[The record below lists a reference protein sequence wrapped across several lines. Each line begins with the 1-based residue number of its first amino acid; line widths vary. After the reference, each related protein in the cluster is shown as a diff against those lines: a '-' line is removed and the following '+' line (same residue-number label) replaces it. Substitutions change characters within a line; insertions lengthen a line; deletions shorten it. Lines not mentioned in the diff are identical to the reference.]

1 MFPSRDAVPKACK
14 RVWAQDVNVAA
25 DVMETKLDELRVS
38 TASWTPAQQAVED
51 GVRRRL
57 DAARKATLRRD
68 PVPGGLSNWW
78 RGTLVDA
85 AYQNLHAAESMIVG
99 IYGPDDIEAEVPEAV
114 ARVEAGLDRDDPRR
128 IAALQLLDGSPTDHG
143 RTARLAKAVE
153 IGFGASDAE
162 YARLRNFRNT
172 VLGGAGAMS
181 ALFLAFIIYV
191 YSNPTDVPFCFSGT
205 KGLICASGASAPSGH
220 DVITVALLGSL
231 GGSWPPSWRSRTC
244 TARLRRTTSLRR
256 SRC

>member
-1 MFPSRDAVPKACK
+1 MLPSKDAEPKACK

-38 TASWTPAQQAVED
+38 TTSWTPAQQAVED

-99 IYGPDDIEAEVPEAV
+99 LYGI
-114 ARVEAGLDRDDPRR
+114 RRHRGRDPR
-128 IAALQLLDGSPTDHG
+128 GG
-143 RTARLAKAVE
+143 RPR
-153 IGFGASDAE
+153 
-162 YARLRNFRNT
+162 R
-172 VLGGAGAMS
+172 
-181 ALFLAFIIYV
+181 
-191 YSNPTDVPFCFSGT
+191 
-205 KGLICASGASAPSGH
+205 
-220 DVITVALLGSL
+220 
-231 GGSWPPSWRSRTC
+231 GGSGP
-244 TARLRRTTSLRR
+244 
-256 SRC
+256 